1 MKLEL
6 IQVPGGCTSELQPL
20 DVSFNGPMVKARQRI
35 WREKKLA
42 RPFDGDTWQAA
53 VERSQA
59 AYESISQA
67 ATPSA
72 WVKAQLLDA

>member
-6 IQVPGGCTSELQPL
+6 IQVPGGCTSEPQPL

-35 WREKKLA
+35 WREKRII

-53 VERSQA
+53 VERLQA
-59 AYESISQA
+59 AYESISKA
-67 ATPSA
+67 ATRSA
-72 WVKAQLLDA
+72 WVKAQLLDE